1 MSLHMTNLK
10 LILYS
15 IVELVTLRRK
25 KSPSG
30 LKKNWNK
37 AGRAKGKIK
46 QATFP
51 LVVVCVM

>member
-1 MSLHMTNLK
+1 MTNLK